1 MNMKPTFLHAFLVT
15 ILFSV
20 QASAETEQVDVGTF
34 IDRVIAGENFSNQE
48 IVISGVALNQT
59 TSADRLVNVG
69 TRATYQSGAYLN
81 FVSVYDTNVIIKEGA
96 VVRVRVVVEMSRAV
110 TSGGKSFVM
119 IDTAFRE
126 CLSCD

>member
-81 FVSVYDTNVIIKEGA
+81 FVSVYDTSVTIKEGDN
-96 VVRVRVVVEMSRAV
+96 VRIRVLVE
-110 TSGGKSFVM
+110 TSMASTIGGKPTVL
-119 IDTAFRE
+119 IETAFRE
-126 CLSCD
+126 CISC